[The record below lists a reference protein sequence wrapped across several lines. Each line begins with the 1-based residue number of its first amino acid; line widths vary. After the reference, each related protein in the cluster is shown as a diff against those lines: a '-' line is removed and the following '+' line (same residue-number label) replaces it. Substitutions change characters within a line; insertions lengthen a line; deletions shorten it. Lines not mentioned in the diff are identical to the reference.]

1 MKKILIGLAVLSAL
15 SYGKEIVA
23 EPIVIEEPVVVAPV
37 VEEVIVEEVVVAPV
51 VAPAVWNYYGRIG
64 GDVWSKYSKFEG
76 LNDKTYTIG
85 YEAAVEI
92 TRNFTPNFELG
103 LGTAYQ
109 VHSRNKTVDFN
120 SADGVYEGSTKMAKY
135 NSVPVYATGKYNFD
149 SMNGF
154 VPYLKANVGYSFNI
168 KDGHINSNDADGTSF
183 STRATVDNGLYYA
196 AGAGVEYNNIVM
208 DVMYQVNQAKA
219 SLSNLDNTLT
229 QKSKLDY
236 SRVTLSLGYKF

>member
-37 VEEVIVEEVVVAPV
+37 VEEVVVEEVVVAPV

-109 VHSRNKTVDFN
+109 VHSRNKTVN
-120 SADGVYEGSTKMAKY
+120 ITEANVSVKMAKY
-135 NSVPVYATGKYNFD
+135 DSVPVYATGKYNFD

-168 KDGHINSNDADGTSF
+168 KDGDIKFNDDNGNTF
-183 STRATVDNGLYYA
+183 STKATVNNGLYYA

-229 QKSKLDY
+229 QKSKLNY